1 MLKAP
6 YEAEAQSR
14 ALAEDLAK
22 ALYRARSE
30 IEAAEAARDRAQAQ
44 ARAAAAAA
52 AQARASA
59 EELAE
64 AWTETNARPGGPDA
78 VAPTPEDAFLQAAAR
93 RPPGDIA
100 VVVAGLRV
108 KGQAAFAARLV
119 QETVRARSVA
129 DVTALALA
137 LLDADPTHASS
148 AQPYIP
154 AQSPPTAAQ
163 PARQRPV
170 PLTGM
175 GRARLKSAS
184 PRKRACGLGG

>member
-1 MLKAP
+1 M
-6 YEAEAQSR
+6 
-14 ALAEDLAK
+14 AK
-22 ALYRARSE
+22 ALDLARSE
-30 IEAAEAARDRAQAQ
+30 IEAAEAARDSAQAQ
-44 ARAAAAAA
+44 ARAAAAAS
-52 AQARASA
+52 AQVRASA
-59 EELAE
+59 EDLAE
-64 AWTETNARPGGPDA
+64 AWTETHARPGGPEA

-100 VVVAGLRV
+100 AVVAGLRV

-137 LLDADPTHASS
+137 LLDADPT
-148 AQPYIP
+148 
-154 AQSPPTAAQ
+154 PPTAAQ
-163 PARQRPV
+163 PARRGPV